1 MSAVRLVIT
10 MVMSCSDKVL
20 ASPCSGGAAF
30 GVAGYYPNNFNDFAS
45 ALVTLFE
52 LMVWRSP

>member
-1 MSAVRLVIT
+1 